1 MATVNSYTRI
11 MPTPDRTTLEAIIT
25 AARDLL
31 EEADGLAGVTM
42 QAVAV
47 RVGVRA
53 PSLYKRVE
61 NRDRLV
67 QLVAEQTLVE
77 LTARLDAAPDARA
90 LLDAYRAFGKERPAA
105 FRLVMT
111 PGAGTPIADRAVQAG
126 SSAAILRVA
135 AELAGESDA
144 LEAARLLTAWATG
157 FISMELNGAFRLGGE
172 IDRAW
177 DYGVTRIVG
186 AVSHVEQ

>member
-1 MATVNSYTRI
+1 

-77 LTARLDAAPDARA
+77 LTVRLDAARDARA

-135 AELAGESDA
+135 AELAGEPDA

-177 DYGVTRIVG
+177 DYGVTRIVA
-186 AVSHVEQ
+186 AVSRVEQ